1 MNADDLKVPDLKVVR
16 KVRVIIR
23 NETLINLSDVPY
35 ESLKEELKQLNSA
48 IADVD
53 EKINNALSTVPA
65 LLETDELQGY
75 IDGLSAMTDSTPQ
88 SARDSYDREI
98 KSFLD
103 GFLNRFSQ
111 CRDDVV
117 GGVFNAKTTT
127 ISGNSYMLS
136 VLKSERETLLKQL
149 SPEEKPLIK
158 MKEQKAVLDQAIK
171 AYTDTT
177 GLDKAV
183 ALVDQAENVI
193 EKNEKPGE
201 MKAAA
206 IKAGAEVSKTVLK
219 SIDEAIKFEHM
230 VQARTSLQDSIDRRE
245 RRMTSLEQQLDVNQ
259 KKAQQFIESQNITV
273 PRNVYVYEAT
283 KVADTLTNFIDL
295 VFVKP
300 KDVLGTAALLLANAG
315 DLKSYCRNLQPY
327 WLRDV

>member
-1 MNADDLKVPDLKVVR
+1 
-16 KVRVIIR
+16 
-23 NETLINLSDVPY
+23 
-35 ESLKEELKQLNSA
+35 
-48 IADVD
+48 
-53 EKINNALSTVPA
+53 
-65 LLETDELQGY
+65 
-75 IDGLSAMTDSTPQ
+75 
-88 SARDSYDREI
+88 
-98 KSFLD
+98 
-103 GFLNRFSQ
+103 
-111 CRDDVV
+111 
-117 GGVFNAKTTT
+117 
-127 ISGNSYMLS
+127 MLS

-259 KKAQQFIESQNITV
+259 KKSAA
-273 PRNVYVYEAT
+273 VYRIAKY
-283 KVADTLTNFIDL
+283 N
-295 VFVKP
+295 
-300 KDVLGTAALLLANAG
+300 GAA
-315 DLKSYCRNLQPY
+315 
-327 WLRDV
+327 